1 MHFELEDG
9 ISYYVEN
16 FSREALRYARSET
29 MRKIENYHRE
39 ISYLEQ
45 QFKILSNRLD
55 WLKSVGIENEN
66 KELSMINSAITN
78 LRAKND

>member
-1 MHFELEDG
+1 MELELEDG

-45 QFKILSNRLD
+45 QFKHIKDRLD
-55 WLKSVGIENEN
+55 MLKFSGIDNEK
-66 KELSMINSAITN
+66 KELSMINSAISI
-78 LRAKND
+78 LRTQND